1 MSSQALLKA
10 HVSAVKE
17 VVDDVRPLD
26 LVHLSRQTLG
36 DRSLENELLSLFDR
50 QAQHLTAQLEALAG
64 SAERGL
70 RRDLA
75 HTIKGSARAVGA
87 LKVAL
92 YAQEYEDLVVSGSE
106 ACIAPACSD
115 LSAAVT
121 EVRSAIAEL
130 LADR

>member
-10 HVSAVKE
+10 HVSVVKE

-64 SAERGL
+64 SVERGL

-92 YAQEYEDLVVSGSE
+92 YAQEYEDLVVS

-115 LSAAVT
+115 LAAAVT